1 MGGRAAGAEGRT
13 ARSAW
18 DPSLATRSWP
28 GRTLR
33 PMTAGR
39 GSVLIVEADPAERER
54 FGSWLE
60 TAGFDVLVCPG
71 PTEPDYTC
79 VGARDGVCPLLEE
92 ARVAV
97 LDMSTGSEAVMMGT
111 AAEEILG
118 LYLLSD
124 ARIVVLGSHPGEE
137 LEGRL
142 RRLPRHPDR
151 DELLA
156 AVSALA
162 G

>member
-1 MGGRAAGAEGRT
+1 
-13 ARSAW
+13 
-18 DPSLATRSWP
+18 
-28 GRTLR
+28 
-33 PMTAGR
+33 MTAGR
-39 GSVLIVEADPAERER
+39 GSVLVVEADLAERER

-60 TAGFDVLVCPG
+60 AAGFDVIVCPG

-92 ARVAV
+92 ADVAV
-97 LDMSTGSEAVMMGT
+97 LDMSTDSEGVMMGT

-118 LYLLSD
+118 LYLLSR
-124 ARIVVLGSHPGEE
+124 ARIVVLGSHPGEQ

-156 AVSALA
+156 AVSALSE
-162 G
+162 